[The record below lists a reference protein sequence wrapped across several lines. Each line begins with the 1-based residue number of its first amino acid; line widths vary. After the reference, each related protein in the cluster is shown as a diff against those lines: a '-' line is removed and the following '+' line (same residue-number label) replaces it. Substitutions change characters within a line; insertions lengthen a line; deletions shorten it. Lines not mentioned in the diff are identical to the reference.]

1 LGTYEEEFVMGG
13 VCCAQEEEE
22 EEETDDNTTTTTTT
36 MVEDDGKEV
45 LGRPRHDAAVERS
58 LRVSVV
64 AKLVERKRRLGSPS
78 SLANATGVLLPAE
91 EARRLAFDPAVRY
104 GKEQQS
110 SASPAAAAVRCL
122 CRRSSSSAA
131 CSDLT
136 CLNRPSPDAGY
147 LYPGLYRFAPIMAS
161 LQELSAVL
169 APGAA
174 SMPHR
179 FFSPGLYLWHD
190 YNNPAVHGVVL
201 VAPSELE
208 VDECGVCGGDGSS
221 CATRRSVRY
230 AIFI

>member
-1 LGTYEEEFVMGG
+1 LDTYEEEFVMGG

-22 EEETDDNTTTTTTT
+22 ETDNDNWT
-36 MVEDDGKEV
+36 MGEDYGGKAV
-45 LGRPRHDAAVERS
+45 GRPRHDAAMERS
-58 LRVSVV
+58 PRVSVV
-64 AKLVERKRRLGSPS
+64 TKLVEQMRRLGSPS
-78 SLANATGVLLPAE
+78 SLANFTGPHTPA
-91 EARRLAFDPAVRY
+91 AVR
-104 GKEQQS
+104 
-110 SASPAAAAVRCL
+110 SASNAAVRCL
-122 CRRSSSSAA
+122 CRRSSSSD

-136 CLNRPSPDAGY
+136 CVYRPSPDAGS
-147 LYPGLYRFAPIMAS
+147 LYPGLYRFAPIVAS

-190 YNNPAVHGVVL
+190 HNNPAVHGVVL

-221 CATRRSVRY
+221 CTTRRSVCR
-230 AIFI
+230 AIILFPYYHFFFSN